1 MPFQMPAPRLLDQVR
16 QTARLRHLSLRTE
29 RAYTG
34 WVYRFVVFHGK
45 RHPSGM
51 GAVEVRRFLS
61 HLATEGRVSAST
73 QNQALCALLFLYR
86 YVLEMDL
93 GRIDEVVRARRTRRI
108 PLVLGREEVRLV
120 LAHLTGTHALIT
132 GLLYGCGLRLMEALR
147 LRVKDIDFARN
158 AILVRQGKGDK
169 DRVVMLPGTLR
180 ERLREH
186 LGSVRVLHERDLGN
200 GLGAAELPNA
210 LGRKKPGAERWWAW
224 QYVFPSGRLS
234 IDPRSGRRGRHHVS
248 ESSVQKAVTRA
259 VRLAGV
265 PKTAGCHTLRHSFAT
280 HLLEGGYDIRTVQ
293 ELLGHADVRTT
304 MIYTHVLNRGGKGVR
319 SPLDAA

>member
-1 MPFQMPAPRLLDQVR
+1 MSAPRLLDQVR

-45 RHPSGM
+45 RHPSSM

-61 HLATEGRVSAST
+61 HLAAAGRVSAST

-86 YVLEMDL
+86 DVLQLDL
-93 GRIDEVVRARRTRRI
+93 GRVDEVVRARRTRRI
-108 PLVLGREEVRLV
+108 PAVLTRDEVRLV
-120 LAHLTGTHALIT
+120 LAHLDGTHALIA
-132 GLLYGCGLRLMEALR
+132 GLLYGGGLRLMEALR
-147 LRVKDIDFARN
+147 LRVKDLDFARN
-158 AILVRQGKGDK
+158 AVVVRQGKGDK
-169 DRVVMLPGTLR
+169 DRVVMLPGTLK

-186 LGSVRVLHERDLGN
+186 LASVRVLHERDLRN
-200 GLGAAELPNA
+200 GLGAVELPNA
-210 LGRKKPGAERWWAW
+210 LARKKPGAERWWTW
-224 QYVFPSGRLS
+224 QYVFPSERLS
-234 IDPRSGRRGRHHVS
+234 TDPRSGRRGRHHVS
-248 ESSVQKAVTRA
+248 ESSVQKAIARA

-280 HLLEGGYDIRTVQ
+280 HLLEDGYDIRTVQ

-319 SPLDAA
+319 SPLDVA

>member
-1 MPFQMPAPRLLDQVR
+1 MSAPRLLDQVR

-45 RHPSGM
+45 RHPSSM

-61 HLATEGRVSAST
+61 HLAAAGRVSAST

-86 YVLEMDL
+86 DVLQLDL
-93 GRIDEVVRARRTRRI
+93 GRVDEVVRARRTRRI
-108 PLVLGREEVRLV
+108 PAVLTRDEVRLV
-120 LAHLTGTHALIT
+120 LAHLDGTHALIA
-132 GLLYGCGLRLMEALR
+132 GLLYAGGLRLMEALR
-147 LRVKDIDFARN
+147 LRVKDLDFARN
-158 AILVRQGKGDK
+158 AVVVRQGKGDK
-169 DRVVMLPGTLR
+169 DRVVMLPGTLK

-186 LGSVRVLHERDLGN
+186 LASVRVLHERDLRN
-200 GLGAAELPNA
+200 GLGAVELPNA
-210 LGRKKPGAERWWAW
+210 LARKKPGAERWWTW
-224 QYVFPSGRLS
+224 QYVFPSERLS
-234 IDPRSGRRGRHHVS
+234 TDPRSGRRGRHHVS
-248 ESSVQKAVTRA
+248 ESSVQKAIARA

-280 HLLEGGYDIRTVQ
+280 HLLEDGYDIRTVQ

-304 MIYTHVLNRGGKGVR
+304 MVYTHVLNRGGKGVR
-319 SPLDAA
+319 SPLDVA